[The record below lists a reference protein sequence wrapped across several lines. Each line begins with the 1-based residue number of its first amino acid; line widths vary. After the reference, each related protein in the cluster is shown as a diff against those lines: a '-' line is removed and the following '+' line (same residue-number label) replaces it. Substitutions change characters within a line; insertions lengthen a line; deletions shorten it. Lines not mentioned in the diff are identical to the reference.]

1 MSTMTNDGRMSDGQI
16 SSTVSNQDREQ
27 NNKQDAHLAT
37 AATGYDDIKDGA
49 ENEAR
54 SDKPSNADANQELLE
69 KYDKESI
76 TRQLATGPVKYFI
89 AGLCILYSIFHLY
102 ITFNPMPAL
111 LQRAVHVGVGF
122 ALIFLIFP
130 AGKKTSRSKVAWYD
144 WIWFVLSLT
153 GVGYLIYEYQDIV
166 TSRGGMANQVDVIFS
181 IITVI
186 CVLEGSRRIT
196 GWILPVLAL
205 IFLAYPFVSHMDF
218 MPDRLLT
225 RPYDMGDIFGQLFL
239 KTEGLYSTA
248 IGASVTFIFLFI
260 LFGAFLARSGM
271 GQLFNDLAL
280 ALAGHK
286 KGGPAKVA
294 VISSGFMGSINGSA
308 LSNVVSTG
316 AFTIPLMKKVG
327 YHKNFAG
334 AVKASASVGG
344 QVLPPIMGASAF
356 IMAETTGVKYSTIA
370 LAGLLPALLY
380 YLGVIAQVHFRAGKR
395 DLRGISKEN
404 LPLVK
409 EVLKERGHM
418 LLPIVFLI
426 WLLIENVPVG
436 YAAAYTIGFTVAIS
450 MIRKETRMG
459 IKDILGALE
468 DGARQ
473 SLAVMAACAVVGIII
488 GVVNLTSFGSVM
500 TSSIVTLGAGSL
512 LLTLI
517 LTMFASMVL
526 GMGLPSIPA
535 YIITATMTAP
545 ALAGFDIPILA
556 AHMFVFYFGIFA
568 NITPPVALAAFAGA
582 GISGGDPMKTG
593 FQSLRLALAGFIVP
607 FMFIYNPTMLMID
620 PTDLAVNAKEFPLP
634 PVLDI
639 ITVSLTSIIGVIG
652 LSAALEGYFK
662 GSMNALTR
670 VMLAVGALMLI
681 YPEMVT
687 DIVGAV
693 IVLGIA
699 AWNVKN
705 NPTDPTT
712 SVVKTI

>member
-1 MSTMTNDGRMSDGQI
+1 MPDTQI
-16 SSTVSNQDREQ
+16 D
-27 NNKQDAHLAT
+27 NN
-37 AATGYDDIKDGA
+37 A
-49 ENEAR
+49 E
-54 SDKPSNADANQELLE
+54 ADAINKAVLE
-69 KYDKESI
+69 KYDRESI
-76 TRQLATGPVKYFI
+76 TRHITQGPVKYLL
-89 AGLCILYSIFHLY
+89 AGICILYSLFHLY

-111 LQRAVHVGVGF
+111 LQRSVHVGVGF

-130 AGKKTSRSKVAWYD
+130 ASKKSSRQRVAWYD
-144 WIWFVLSLT
+144 WIWFALSFS
-153 GVGYLIYEYQDIV
+153 GMGYLIYEYQDIV
-166 TSRGGMANQVDVIFS
+166 TSRGGMVNQVDVIFS
-181 IITVI
+181 LITVV

-196 GWILPVLAL
+196 GWILPILAG

-239 KTEGLYSTA
+239 KTEGLYSVA

-280 ALAGHK
+280 AIAGHK

-327 YHKNFAG
+327 YHKDFAG
-334 AVKASASVGG
+334 AVEASASVGG
-344 QVLPPIMGASAF
+344 QILPPIMGASAF
-356 IMAETTGVKYSTIA
+356 IMAETTGLPYSTIA
-370 LAGLLPALLY
+370 LAALLPAILY
-380 YLGVIAQVHFRAGKR
+380 YLGVIAQVHFRAGRR
-395 DLRGISKEN
+395 DLKGIAKEN
-404 LPLVK
+404 LPAVK
-409 EVLKERGHM
+409 EVLKARGHM
-418 LLPIVFLI
+418 LLPIVFLVF
-426 WLLIENVPVG
+426 LLIKNVPVG
-436 YAAAYTIGFTVAIS
+436 YAAAYTISFTVLIS
-450 MIRKETRMG
+450 MLRAETRMG
-459 IKDILGALE
+459 LSDILGALE

-488 GVVNLTSFGSVM
+488 GVVSLTSFGTVM

-512 LLTLI
+512 FFTLI
-517 LTMFASMVL
+517 LTMLASMVL

-535 YIITATMTAP
+535 YIITATMAAP
-545 ALAGFDIPILA
+545 ALAGFDIPILS

-568 NITPPVALAAFAGA
+568 NITPPVCLAAFAGA

-593 FQSLRLALAGFIVP
+593 FLSLKLALAGFIVP

-620 PTDLAVNAKEFPLP
+620 PTDLAVTAKDFPLP
-634 PVLDI
+634 PVVDI
-639 ITVSLTSIIGVIG
+639 ITVVVTSITGVIA
-652 LSAALEGYFK
+652 LSSALEGYFR
-662 GSMNALTR
+662 GGMNTVTR
-670 VMLAVGALMLI
+670 VILTIGALLLI

-687 DIVGAV
+687 GIIGGV

-699 AWNVKN
+699 VFNIKTAGK
-705 NPTDPTT
+705 PTPTLT
-712 SVVKTI
+712 V